1 MTVLSRRALIGSAAA
16 VAGSSP
22 FARARAQTP
31 TIRIGVLNDQSGPYR
46 DISGPVSVAC
56 ARQAVEEFGTSHGFG
71 VEVVVANHQ
80 NKPDIATS
88 IARQWFDTGG
98 VDLVIDVPTSSVGL
112 AVQSVAK
119 EKNKVYINTGSATSA
134 LTGEQCSPNGLHW
147 VYDT

>member
-56 ARQAVEEFGTSHGFG
+56 ARQAVEEFGRTSR
-71 VEVVVANHQ
+71 
-80 NKPDIATS
+80 TS
-88 IARQWFDTGG
+88 PPPSPA
-98 VDLVIDVPTSSVGL
+98 S
-112 AVQSVAK
+112 
-119 EKNKVYINTGSATSA
+119 GSTPGAWT
-134 LTGEQCSPNGLHW
+134 W
-147 VYDT
+147 